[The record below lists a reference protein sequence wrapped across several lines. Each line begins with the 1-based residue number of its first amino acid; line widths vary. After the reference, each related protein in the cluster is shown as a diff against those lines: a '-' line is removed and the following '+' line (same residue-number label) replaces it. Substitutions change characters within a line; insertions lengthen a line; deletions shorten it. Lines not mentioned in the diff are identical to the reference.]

1 MEKPASTGYNNRML
15 FKVITG
21 NAIILVVGLLL
32 WALYD
37 YAGVPFALGAVFGS
51 LMWHLAYRLH
61 TGGWD

>member
-1 MEKPASTGYNNRML
+1 ML